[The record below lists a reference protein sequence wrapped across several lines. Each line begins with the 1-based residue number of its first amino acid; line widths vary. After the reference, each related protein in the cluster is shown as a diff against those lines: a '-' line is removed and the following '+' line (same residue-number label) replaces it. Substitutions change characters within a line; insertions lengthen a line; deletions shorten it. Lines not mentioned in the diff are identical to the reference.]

1 MSNKVLAADAG
12 AERERERRER
22 QRDRDRMGAGWR
34 EPRGEGSDRWRG
46 SQVELEG
53 LAAPA
58 NRPIL
63 HQRDLN
69 YIDVPV
75 SFLSNHK
82 QDPPKPHSKGPSRCL
97 KCNS

>member
-12 AERERERRER
+12 AERERERRES
-22 QRDRDRMGAGWR
+22 
-34 EPRGEGSDRWRG
+34 RGTETEWEQGGESHVERVVTRWQG

-58 NRPIL
+58 NSPIL
-63 HQRDLN
+63 YQRDLN

-82 QDPPKPHSKGPSRCL
+82 QDPRSPTVRAPP
-97 KCNS
+97 NA